1 MLLTHFRCVGL
12 QLCNFYFVWN
22 LYVLLS
28 NIISS
33 HHGVGSIILGIRVYE
48 YYVTQCRLLIFFI
61 YLSAIYLTITCEIY
75 MFLFSISSHH
85 GTALALCNP
94 LTLNIFR
101 CLSTETSC
109 YTFVLRVWFGNIYS
123 SRLNLGNS
131 KYFFFLMDNVIALE
145 SYYFLCYQH
154 CVSA

>member
-1 MLLTHFRCVGL
+1 MFYCLLF
-12 QLCNFYFVWN
+12 
-22 LYVLLS
+22 
-28 NIISS
+28 NISSS
-33 HHGVGSIILGIRVYE
+33 HHGVGLTILGIFKYKVYE
-48 YYVTQCRLLIFFI
+48 YYVTQCRFLI
-61 YLSAIYLTITCEIY
+61 YLIYLAAIYLTITCEIY

-123 SRLNLGNS
+123 SRLNLVIVNI
-131 KYFFFLMDNVIALE
+131 FFFLMDNVIALE

-154 CVSA
+154 RVSA

>member
-1 MLLTHFRCVGL
+1 M
-12 QLCNFYFVWN
+12 
-22 LYVLLS
+22 S

-33 HHGVGSIILGIRVYE
+33 HHEVGSTILGKRVYE
-48 YYVTQCRLLIFFI
+48 YYVTQCRFLISLI
-61 YLSAIYLTITCEIY
+61 YLAAIYLTITCEIY

-101 CLSTETSC
+101 CLSTETSF

-123 SRLNLGNS
+123 SRLNLVIVNI
-131 KYFFFLMDNVIALE
+131 FFFLMDNVIALE

-154 CVSA
+154 RVSA